1 MAKYS
6 AVQAP
11 IFAIFDPGL
20 YDEVRYEWKGTNLLY
35 LLGLIFVIVLMLA
48 ISWWYQLNMVV
59 SKEATKIIAQLPVMT
74 FQDGEMSIDKPSPYT
89 ISNPWPTSKDEDM
102 SLAVFDMDG
111 KYSSPE
117 DAKTAVL
124 FTKKEMIPAKD
135 GKRTVYGDI
144 GSNGKLDA
152 DTISGMVKMFV
163 IWVPILVVLLGLP
176 FLWSLHALQ
185 ALIYAGVAAV
195 VGQMSGSPMPF
206 DAALRLA
213 IIAMSPVMLLST
225 GMSCTNTFVPFWGF
239 ITIPIVIGYI
249 VFAVRTTAKT

>member
-35 LLGLIFVIVLMLA
+35 LLGLIFFIVLILGVT
-48 ISWWYQLNMVV
+48 WWYQLNMVA
-59 SKEATKIIAQLPVMT
+59 SKEAQKIIAQLPVMT
-74 FQDGEMSIDKPSPYT
+74 FKDGAMSIDKPSPYLVT
-89 ISNPWPTSKDEDM
+89 NPWPTSRDEGM

-111 KYSSPE
+111 KYTSPE
-117 DAKTAVL
+117 EAKTAIL
-124 FTKKEMIPAKD
+124 FTKTEMIPAHD
-135 GKRTVYGDI
+135 GKRTVYGQI
-144 GSNGKLDA
+144 GSDGKLDP
-152 DTISGMVKMFV
+152 DTINGMLKMAV
-163 IWVPILVVLLGLP
+163 IWLPILVVLVGLP
-176 FLWSLHALQ
+176 FLWSMHALQ
-185 ALIYAGVAAV
+185 ALIYAGVATV
-195 VGQMSGSPMPF
+195 VGQMTGCPMPF

-225 GMSCTNTFVPFWGF
+225 GMTCTNTFVPFWGF

-249 VFAVRTTAKT
+249 VFAVRTTAKN